1 MKRCII
7 CGNVGSDDS
16 TVCEVCGNPYLDI
29 RESNYSAEDEQMD
42 DADVV
47 YEEDAATAE
56 DTYKEENDEQED
68 ADMIFMPETAKEN
81 SQAENVNAED
91 DTAESE
97 AKYEPLD
104 VSERAEEE
112 DLAYVPQ
119 QEAADADDS
128 EDASLYEVPRMQ
140 TVQEEQELA
149 EEVKKQAVPLRGEPH
164 IYGQSDSERSGAK
177 RMTSG
182 AIRREMGRAYEGS
195 RADAPARGAARP
207 ADIRRPAQMS
217 GRTQRSGRPE
227 GRNAAAGQRYEAE
240 TGAADGG
247 YAAQTEANTRR
258 PAQAGTANG
267 RHQTQAG
274 AVSGRRAGQA
284 QTGAANGRPVQPGA
298 VNGGRAPQSG
308 IGNGGRPMQNG
319 AESGRR
325 PAQINGAE
333 YAGSTVGSPNGGQ
346 GAPNRGPASVRP
358 VNVQGGP
365 VNMQNR
371 PAGAY
376 VNAAR
381 PVNYAAQRLAMTA
394 RGALKSPLLILVA
407 LMQTVYLAGSVMAV
421 FLKQVDFSQAARLL
435 SNVNFPAQ
443 MASYMN
449 SVLNVISKLGS
460 GAIVANLIPRIPE
473 LLLCIGLWLT
483 VIAARTKKEK
493 MSGTGLGLW
502 KAYVIIGMIGAC
514 IVMLAGLVISV
525 ALVVSAW
532 VAGSKSVIAVSAIV
546 LILLIVATML
556 VVMYYFSYLATLKT
570 FRKNAN
576 GEVYGTASGYV
587 AVIHIIAGVFGI
599 ISLLSGIVN
608 AEIGTIISAA
618 GQISWMVLFGVWI
631 FQYRTKLS
639 GEEE

>member
-7 CGNVGSDDS
+7 CGHVGSDDS

-29 RESNYSAEDEQMD
+29 RESDYSTEEDEQMD

-47 YEEDAATAE
+47 YEEDAAAVE
-56 DTYKEENDEQED
+56 DTYKAENDEQED
-68 ADMIFMPETAKEN
+68 ADTDFVQETAKE
-81 SQAENVNAED
+81 STQTENVNAED
-91 DTAESE
+91 HTAEAE
-97 AKYEPLD
+97 YEPLD
-104 VSERAEEE
+104 AFEASEEE

-119 QEAADADDS
+119 PKADEPDD
-128 EDASLYEVPRMQ
+128 AGLYEVPRMQ
-140 TVQEEQELA
+140 DAPEEEAVPNPDA
-149 EEVKKQAVPLRGEPH
+149 ETGTKQAAPLRGEPH
-164 IYGQSDSERSGAK
+164 IYGQGDADRSGK
-177 RMTSG
+177 QRMTSG

-207 ADIRRPAQMS
+207 ADVRKPAQMS
-217 GRTQRSGRPE
+217 GRAQRAGRPE
-227 GRNAAAGQRYEAE
+227 GRNAAEQARPEDMAGMQRRQSEA
-240 TGAADGG
+240 GNG
-247 YAAQTEANTRR
+247 RR
-258 PAQAGTANG
+258 PMQAGTGNDG
-267 RHQTQAG
+267 RAPQAMAG
-274 AVSGRRAGQA
+274 SAGRPMQ
-284 QTGAANGRPVQPGA
+284 AANGRRPVQA
-298 VNGGRAPQSG
+298 
-308 IGNGGRPMQNG
+308 
-319 AESGRR
+319 
-325 PAQINGAE
+325 NGAE
-333 YAGSTVGSPNGGQ
+333 YVRGAAGSLNGGQ
-346 GAPNRGPASVRP
+346 GAPNRGPAAVRP

-394 RGALKSPLLILVA
+394 RGVLKSPLLILVA
-407 LMQTVYLAGSVMAV
+407 LLQTVYLAGAVMAV

-443 MASYMN
+443 MAGYMN
-449 SVLNVISKLGS
+449 SVLNVISRLGS

-473 LLLCIGLWLT
+473 LLLCLGLWMT

-502 KAYVIIGMIGAC
+502 KAYVIIGMIGTC
-514 IVMLAGLVISV
+514 LALLGGLIISV
-525 ALVVSAW
+525 AIVVSAW
-532 VAGSKSVIAVSAIV
+532 VAGTKSVIAVSVIV
-546 LILLIVATML
+546 LILLIVVTML

-587 AVIHIIAGVFGI
+587 AVIHIIAGLFGI

-618 GQISWMVLFGVWI
+618 GQIGWMVLFGVWI

>member
-7 CGNVGSDDS
+7 CGHVGSDDS

-29 RESNYSAEDEQMD
+29 RESDYSTEEDEQMD

-47 YEEDAATAE
+47 YEEDAAAVE
-56 DTYKEENDEQED
+56 DTYKAENDEQED
-68 ADMIFMPETAKEN
+68 ADTDFVQETAKE
-81 SQAENVNAED
+81 STQTENVNAED
-91 DTAESE
+91 HTAEAE
-97 AKYEPLD
+97 YEPLD
-104 VSERAEEE
+104 AFEASEEE

-119 QEAADADDS
+119 PKADEPDD
-128 EDASLYEVPRMQ
+128 AGLYEVPRMQ
-140 TVQEEQELA
+140 DAPEEEAVPNPDA
-149 EEVKKQAVPLRGEPH
+149 ETGTKQAAPLRGEPH
-164 IYGQSDSERSGAK
+164 IYGQGDADRSGK
-177 RMTSG
+177 QRMTSG

-207 ADIRRPAQMS
+207 ADVRKPAQMS
-217 GRTQRSGRPE
+217 GRAQRAGRPE
-227 GRNAAAGQRYEAE
+227 GRNAAEQARPEDMAGMQRRQSEA
-240 TGAADGG
+240 GNG
-247 YAAQTEANTRR
+247 RR
-258 PAQAGTANG
+258 PMQAGTGNDG
-267 RHQTQAG
+267 RAPQAM
-274 AVSGRRAGQA
+274 AGNASRPMQ
-284 QTGAANGRPVQPGA
+284 AANGRRPVQT
-298 VNGGRAPQSG
+298 
-308 IGNGGRPMQNG
+308 
-319 AESGRR
+319 
-325 PAQINGAE
+325 NGAE
-333 YAGSTVGSPNGGQ
+333 YVRGAAGSLNGGQ
-346 GAPNRGPASVRP
+346 GAPNRGPAAVRP

-394 RGALKSPLLILVA
+394 RGVLKSPLLILVA
-407 LMQTVYLAGSVMAV
+407 LLQTVYLAGAVMAV

-443 MASYMN
+443 MAGYMN
-449 SVLNVISKLGS
+449 SVLNVISRLGS

-473 LLLCIGLWLT
+473 LLLCLGLWMT

-514 IVMLAGLVISV
+514 LALLGGLIISV
-525 ALVVSAW
+525 AIVVSAW
-532 VAGSKSVIAVSAIV
+532 VAGTKSVIAVSVIV
-546 LILLIVATML
+546 LILLIVVTML

-587 AVIHIIAGVFGI
+587 AVIHIIAGLLGI

-618 GQISWMVLFGVWI
+618 GQIGWMVLFGVWI

>member
-7 CGNVGSDDS
+7 CGHVGSDDS

-29 RESNYSAEDEQMD
+29 RESDYSTEEDEQMD

-47 YEEDAATAE
+47 YEEDAAAVE
-56 DTYKEENDEQED
+56 DTYKAENDEQED
-68 ADMIFMPETAKEN
+68 ADTDFVQETAKE
-81 SQAENVNAED
+81 STQTENVNAED
-91 DTAESE
+91 HTAEAE
-97 AKYEPLD
+97 YEPLD
-104 VSERAEEE
+104 AFEASEEE

-119 QEAADADDS
+119 PKADEPDD
-128 EDASLYEVPRMQ
+128 AGLYEVPRMQ
-140 TVQEEQELA
+140 DAPEEEAVPNPDA
-149 EEVKKQAVPLRGEPH
+149 ETGTKQAAPLRGEPH
-164 IYGQSDSERSGAK
+164 IYGQGDADRSGK
-177 RMTSG
+177 QRMTSG

-207 ADIRRPAQMS
+207 ADVRKPAQMS
-217 GRTQRSGRPE
+217 GRVQRAGRPE
-227 GRNAAAGQRYEAE
+227 GRNAAEQARPEDMAGMQRRQSEA
-240 TGAADGG
+240 GNG
-247 YAAQTEANTRR
+247 RR
-258 PAQAGTANG
+258 PMQAGTG
-267 RHQTQAG
+267 
-274 AVSGRRAGQA
+274 
-284 QTGAANGRPVQPGA
+284 
-298 VNGGRAPQSG
+298 NGGRAPQAMAGSA
-308 IGNGGRPMQNG
+308 GRPMQAAN
-319 AESGRR
+319 GRR
-325 PAQINGAE
+325 PVQANGAE
-333 YAGSTVGSPNGGQ
+333 YVRGAAGSLNGGQ
-346 GAPNRGPASVRP
+346 GAPNRGPAAVRP

-394 RGALKSPLLILVA
+394 RGVLKSPLLILVA
-407 LMQTVYLAGSVMAV
+407 LLQTVYLAGAVMAV

-443 MASYMN
+443 MAGYMN
-449 SVLNVISKLGS
+449 SVLNVISRLGS

-473 LLLCIGLWLT
+473 LLLCLGLWMT

-514 IVMLAGLVISV
+514 LALLGGLIISV
-525 ALVVSAW
+525 AIVVSAW
-532 VAGSKSVIAVSAIV
+532 VAGTKSVIAVSVIV
-546 LILLIVATML
+546 LILLIVVTML

-587 AVIHIIAGVFGI
+587 AVIHVIAGLLGI

-618 GQISWMVLFGVWI
+618 GQIGWMVLFGVWI

>member
-7 CGNVGSDDS
+7 CGHVGSDDS

-29 RESNYSAEDEQMD
+29 RESDYSTEEDEQMD

-47 YEEDAATAE
+47 YEEDAAAVE
-56 DTYKEENDEQED
+56 DTYKAENDEQED
-68 ADMIFMPETAKEN
+68 ADTDFVQETAKE
-81 SQAENVNAED
+81 STQTENVNAED
-91 DTAESE
+91 HTAEAE
-97 AKYEPLD
+97 YEPLD
-104 VSERAEEE
+104 AFEASEEE

-119 QEAADADDS
+119 PKADEPDD
-128 EDASLYEVPRMQ
+128 AGLYEVPRMQ
-140 TVQEEQELA
+140 DAPEEEAVPNPDA
-149 EEVKKQAVPLRGEPH
+149 ETGTKQAAPLRGEPH
-164 IYGQSDSERSGAK
+164 IYGQGDADRSGK
-177 RMTSG
+177 QRMTSG

-207 ADIRRPAQMS
+207 ADVRKPAQMS
-217 GRTQRSGRPE
+217 GRAQRAGRPE
-227 GRNAAAGQRYEAE
+227 GRNAAEQARPEDMAGMQRRQSEA
-240 TGAADGG
+240 GNG
-247 YAAQTEANTRR
+247 RR
-258 PAQAGTANG
+258 PMQAGTG
-267 RHQTQAG
+267 
-274 AVSGRRAGQA
+274 
-284 QTGAANGRPVQPGA
+284 
-298 VNGGRAPQSG
+298 NGGRAPQAMA
-308 IGNGGRPMQNG
+308 GNAGRPMQAAN
-319 AESGRR
+319 GRR
-325 PAQINGAE
+325 PVQTNGAE
-333 YAGSTVGSPNGGQ
+333 YVRGAAGSLNGGQ
-346 GAPNRGPASVRP
+346 GAPNRGPAAVRP

-394 RGALKSPLLILVA
+394 RGVLKSPLLILVA
-407 LMQTVYLAGSVMAV
+407 LLQTVYLAGAVMAV

-435 SNVNFPAQ
+435 SNVHFPAQ
-443 MASYMN
+443 MAGYMN
-449 SVLNVISKLGS
+449 SVLNVISRLGS

-473 LLLCIGLWLT
+473 LLLCLGLWMT

-514 IVMLAGLVISV
+514 LALLGGLIISV
-525 ALVVSAW
+525 AIVVSAW
-532 VAGSKSVIAVSAIV
+532 VAGTKSVIAVSVIV
-546 LILLIVATML
+546 LILLIVVTML

-576 GEVYGTASGYV
+576 GEVYVTASGYV
-587 AVIHIIAGVFGI
+587 AVIHVIAGLLGI

-618 GQISWMVLFGVWI
+618 GQIGWMVLFGVWI

>member
-7 CGNVGSDDS
+7 CGHVGSDDS

-29 RESNYSAEDEQMD
+29 RESDYSTEEDEQMD

-47 YEEDAATAE
+47 YEEDAAAVE
-56 DTYKEENDEQED
+56 DTYKAENDEQED
-68 ADMIFMPETAKEN
+68 ADTDFVQETAKE
-81 SQAENVNAED
+81 STQTENVNAED
-91 DTAESE
+91 HTAEAE
-97 AKYEPLD
+97 YEPLD
-104 VSERAEEE
+104 AFEASEEE

-119 QEAADADDS
+119 PKADAPDD
-128 EDASLYEVPRMQ
+128 AGLYEVPHMQ
-140 TVQEEQELA
+140 DAPEEEAVPNPDA
-149 EEVKKQAVPLRGEPH
+149 ETGTKQAAPLRGEPH
-164 IYGQSDSERSGAK
+164 IYGQGDADRSGK
-177 RMTSG
+177 QRMTSG

-207 ADIRRPAQMS
+207 ADVRKPAQMS
-217 GRTQRSGRPE
+217 GRAQRAGRPE
-227 GRNAAAGQRYEAE
+227 GRNAAEQARPEDMAGMQRRQSEA
-240 TGAADGG
+240 GNG
-247 YAAQTEANTRR
+247 RR
-258 PAQAGTANG
+258 PMQAGTGNDG
-267 RHQTQAG
+267 RAPQAMAG
-274 AVSGRRAGQA
+274 NAGRPMQ
-284 QTGAANGRPVQPGA
+284 AANGRRPVQT
-298 VNGGRAPQSG
+298 
-308 IGNGGRPMQNG
+308 
-319 AESGRR
+319 
-325 PAQINGAE
+325 NGAE
-333 YAGSTVGSPNGGQ
+333 YVRGAAGSLNGGQ
-346 GAPNRGPASVRP
+346 GAPNRGPAAVRP

-394 RGALKSPLLILVA
+394 RGVLKSPLLILVA
-407 LMQTVYLAGSVMAV
+407 LLQTVYLAGAVMAV

-443 MASYMN
+443 MAGYMN
-449 SVLNVISKLGS
+449 SVLNVISRLGS

-473 LLLCIGLWLT
+473 LLLCLGLWMT

-514 IVMLAGLVISV
+514 LALLGGLIISV
-525 ALVVSAW
+525 AIVVSAW
-532 VAGSKSVIAVSAIV
+532 VAGTKSVIAVSVIV
-546 LILLIVATML
+546 LILLIVVTML

-587 AVIHIIAGVFGI
+587 AVIHIIAGLFGI

-618 GQISWMVLFGVWI
+618 GQIGWMVLFGVWI

>member
-7 CGNVGSDDS
+7 CGHVGSDDS

-29 RESNYSAEDEQMD
+29 RESDYSTEEDEQMD

-47 YEEDAATAE
+47 YEEDAAAVE
-56 DTYKEENDEQED
+56 DTYKAGNDEQED
-68 ADMIFMPETAKEN
+68 ADTDFVQETAKE
-81 SQAENVNAED
+81 STQTENVNVED
-91 DTAESE
+91 HTAEAE
-97 AKYEPLD
+97 YEPLD
-104 VSERAEEE
+104 AFEASEEE

-119 QEAADADDS
+119 AKADESDD
-128 EDASLYEVPRMQ
+128 AGLYEVPRMQ
-140 TVQEEQELA
+140 DAPEEEAVPNPDA
-149 EEVKKQAVPLRGEPH
+149 ETGTKQAAPLRGEPH
-164 IYGQSDSERSGAK
+164 IYGQGDADRSGK
-177 RMTSG
+177 QRMTSG

-207 ADIRRPAQMS
+207 ADVRKPAQMS
-217 GRTQRSGRPE
+217 GRAQRAGRPE
-227 GRNAAAGQRYEAE
+227 GRNAAEQARPEDMAGMQRRQSEA
-240 TGAADGG
+240 GNG
-247 YAAQTEANTRR
+247 RR
-258 PAQAGTANG
+258 PMQAGTGNDG
-267 RHQTQAG
+267 RAPQAMAG
-274 AVSGRRAGQA
+274 NAGRPMQ
-284 QTGAANGRPVQPGA
+284 AANGRRPVQT
-298 VNGGRAPQSG
+298 
-308 IGNGGRPMQNG
+308 
-319 AESGRR
+319 
-325 PAQINGAE
+325 NGAE
-333 YAGSTVGSPNGGQ
+333 YVRGAAGSLNGGQ
-346 GAPNRGPASVRP
+346 GAPNRGPAAVRP

-394 RGALKSPLLILVA
+394 RGVLKSPLLILVA
-407 LMQTVYLAGSVMAV
+407 LLQTVYLAGAVMAV

-443 MASYMN
+443 MAGYMN
-449 SVLNVISKLGS
+449 SVLNVISRLGS

-473 LLLCIGLWLT
+473 LLLCLGLWMT

-514 IVMLAGLVISV
+514 LALLGGLIISV
-525 ALVVSAW
+525 AIVVSAW
-532 VAGSKSVIAVSAIV
+532 VAGTKSVIAVSVIV
-546 LILLIVATML
+546 LILLIVVTML

-587 AVIHIIAGVFGI
+587 AVIHIIAGLFGI

-618 GQISWMVLFGVWI
+618 GEIGWMVLFGVWI

>member
-7 CGNVGSDDS
+7 CGHVGSDDS

-29 RESNYSAEDEQMD
+29 RESDYSTEEDEQMD

-47 YEEDAATAE
+47 YEEDAAAVE
-56 DTYKEENDEQED
+56 DTYKAGNDEQED
-68 ADMIFMPETAKEN
+68 AGTDFVQETAKE
-81 SQAENVNAED
+81 STQTENVNAED
-91 DTAESE
+91 HTAEAE
-97 AKYEPLD
+97 YEPLD
-104 VSERAEEE
+104 AFEGSEEE

-119 QEAADADDS
+119 PKADEPDD
-128 EDASLYEVPRMQ
+128 AGLYEVPRMQ
-140 TVQEEQELA
+140 DAPEEEAVPNPDA
-149 EEVKKQAVPLRGEPH
+149 ETGTKQAAPLRGEPH
-164 IYGQSDSERSGAK
+164 IYGQGDADRSGK
-177 RMTSG
+177 QRMTSG

-207 ADIRRPAQMS
+207 ADVRKPAQMS
-217 GRTQRSGRPE
+217 GRAQRAGRPE
-227 GRNAAAGQRYEAE
+227 GRNAAEQARPEDMAGMQRRQSEA
-240 TGAADGG
+240 GNG
-247 YAAQTEANTRR
+247 RR
-258 PAQAGTANG
+258 PMQAGTGNDG
-267 RHQTQAG
+267 RAPQAMAG
-274 AVSGRRAGQA
+274 SAGRPMQ
-284 QTGAANGRPVQPGA
+284 AANGRRPVQA
-298 VNGGRAPQSG
+298 
-308 IGNGGRPMQNG
+308 
-319 AESGRR
+319 
-325 PAQINGAE
+325 NGAE
-333 YAGSTVGSPNGGQ
+333 YVRGAAGSLNGGQ
-346 GAPNRGPASVRP
+346 GAPNRGPAAVRP

-394 RGALKSPLLILVA
+394 RGVLKSPLLILVA
-407 LMQTVYLAGSVMAV
+407 LLQTVYLAGAVMAV

-443 MASYMN
+443 MAGYMN
-449 SVLNVISKLGS
+449 SVLNVISRLGS

-473 LLLCIGLWLT
+473 LLLCLGLWMT

-514 IVMLAGLVISV
+514 LALLGGLIISV
-525 ALVVSAW
+525 AIVVSAW
-532 VAGSKSVIAVSAIV
+532 VAGTKSVIAVSVIV
-546 LILLIVATML
+546 LILLIVVTML

-587 AVIHIIAGVFGI
+587 AVIHIIAGLLGI

-618 GQISWMVLFGVWI
+618 GQIGWMVLFGVWI

>member
-7 CGNVGSDDS
+7 CGHVGSDDS

-29 RESNYSAEDEQMD
+29 RESDYSTEEDEQMD

-47 YEEDAATAE
+47 YEEDAAAVE
-56 DTYKEENDEQED
+56 DTYKAENDEQED
-68 ADMIFMPETAKEN
+68 ADTDFVQETAKE
-81 SQAENVNAED
+81 STQTENVNVED
-91 DTAESE
+91 HTAEAE
-97 AKYEPLD
+97 YEPLD
-104 VSERAEEE
+104 AFEASEEE

-119 QEAADADDS
+119 PKADEPDD
-128 EDASLYEVPRMQ
+128 AGLYEVPRMQ
-140 TVQEEQELA
+140 DAPEEEAVPNPDA
-149 EEVKKQAVPLRGEPH
+149 ETGTKQAAPLRGEPH
-164 IYGQSDSERSGAK
+164 IYGQGDADRSGK
-177 RMTSG
+177 QRMTSG

-207 ADIRRPAQMS
+207 ADVRKPAQMS
-217 GRTQRSGRPE
+217 GRAQRAGRPE
-227 GRNAAAGQRYEAE
+227 GRNAAEQARPEDMAGMQRRQSEA
-240 TGAADGG
+240 GNG
-247 YAAQTEANTRR
+247 RR
-258 PAQAGTANG
+258 PMQAGTG
-267 RHQTQAG
+267 
-274 AVSGRRAGQA
+274 
-284 QTGAANGRPVQPGA
+284 
-298 VNGGRAPQSG
+298 NGGRAPQAMA
-308 IGNGGRPMQNG
+308 GNAGRPMQAAN
-319 AESGRR
+319 GRR
-325 PAQINGAE
+325 PVQANGAE
-333 YAGSTVGSPNGGQ
+333 YVRGAAGSLNGGQ
-346 GAPNRGPASVRP
+346 GAPNRGPAAVRP

-394 RGALKSPLLILVA
+394 RGVLKSPLLILVA
-407 LMQTVYLAGSVMAV
+407 LLQTVYLAGAVMAV

-443 MASYMN
+443 MAGYMN
-449 SVLNVISKLGS
+449 SVLNVISRLGS

-473 LLLCIGLWLT
+473 LLLCLGLWMT

-514 IVMLAGLVISV
+514 LALLGGLIISV
-525 ALVVSAW
+525 AIVVSAW
-532 VAGSKSVIAVSAIV
+532 VAGTKSVIAVSVIV
-546 LILLIVATML
+546 LILLIVVTML

-587 AVIHIIAGVFGI
+587 AVIHIIAGLLGI

-618 GQISWMVLFGVWI
+618 GQIGWMVLFGVWI

>member
-7 CGNVGSDDS
+7 CGHVGSDDS

-29 RESNYSAEDEQMD
+29 RESDYSTEEDEQMD

-47 YEEDAATAE
+47 YEEDAAAVE
-56 DTYKEENDEQED
+56 DTYKAGNDEQED
-68 ADMIFMPETAKEN
+68 ADTDFVQETAKE
-81 SQAENVNAED
+81 STQTENVNVED
-91 DTAESE
+91 HTAEAE
-97 AKYEPLD
+97 YEPLD
-104 VSERAEEE
+104 AFEASEEE

-119 QEAADADDS
+119 PKADESDD
-128 EDASLYEVPRMQ
+128 AGLYEVPRMQ
-140 TVQEEQELA
+140 DAPEEEAVPNPDA
-149 EEVKKQAVPLRGEPH
+149 ETGTKQAAPLRGEPH
-164 IYGQSDSERSGAK
+164 IYGQGDADRSGK
-177 RMTSG
+177 QRMTSG

-207 ADIRRPAQMS
+207 ADVRKPAQMS
-217 GRTQRSGRPE
+217 GRAQRAGRPE
-227 GRNAAAGQRYEAE
+227 GRNAAEQARPEDMAGMQRRQSEA
-240 TGAADGG
+240 GNG
-247 YAAQTEANTRR
+247 RR
-258 PAQAGTANG
+258 PMQAGTGNDG
-267 RHQTQAG
+267 RAPQAMAG
-274 AVSGRRAGQA
+274 NAGRPMQ
-284 QTGAANGRPVQPGA
+284 AANGRRPVQT
-298 VNGGRAPQSG
+298 
-308 IGNGGRPMQNG
+308 
-319 AESGRR
+319 
-325 PAQINGAE
+325 NGAE
-333 YAGSTVGSPNGGQ
+333 YVRGAAGSLNGGQ
-346 GAPNRGPASVRP
+346 GAPNRGPAAVRP

-394 RGALKSPLLILVA
+394 RGVLKSPLLILVA
-407 LMQTVYLAGSVMAV
+407 LLQTVYLAGAVMAV

-443 MASYMN
+443 MAGYMN
-449 SVLNVISKLGS
+449 SVLNVISRLGS

-473 LLLCIGLWLT
+473 LLLCLGLWMT

-502 KAYVIIGMIGAC
+502 KAYVIIGMIGTC
-514 IVMLAGLVISV
+514 LALLGGLIISV
-525 ALVVSAW
+525 AIVVSAW
-532 VAGSKSVIAVSAIV
+532 VAGTKSVIAVSVIV
-546 LILLIVATML
+546 LILLIVVTML

-587 AVIHIIAGVFGI
+587 AVIHIIAGLLGI

-618 GQISWMVLFGVWI
+618 GQIGWMVLFGVWI

>member
-7 CGNVGSDDS
+7 CGHVGSDDS

-29 RESNYSAEDEQMD
+29 RESDYSTEEDEQMD

-47 YEEDAATAE
+47 YEEDAAAVE
-56 DTYKEENDEQED
+56 DTYKAENDEQED
-68 ADMIFMPETAKEN
+68 ADTDFVQETAKE
-81 SQAENVNAED
+81 STQTENVNAED
-91 DTAESE
+91 HTAEAE
-97 AKYEPLD
+97 YEPLD
-104 VSERAEEE
+104 AFEASEEE

-119 QEAADADDS
+119 PKADEPDD
-128 EDASLYEVPRMQ
+128 AGLYEVPRMQ
-140 TVQEEQELA
+140 DAPEEEAVPNPDA
-149 EEVKKQAVPLRGEPH
+149 ETGTKQAAPLRGEPH
-164 IYGQSDSERSGAK
+164 IYGQGDADRSGK
-177 RMTSG
+177 QRMTSG

-207 ADIRRPAQMS
+207 ADVRKPAQMS
-217 GRTQRSGRPE
+217 GRAQRAGRPE
-227 GRNAAAGQRYEAE
+227 GRNAAEQARPEDMAGMQRRQSEA
-240 TGAADGG
+240 GNG
-247 YAAQTEANTRR
+247 RR
-258 PAQAGTANG
+258 PMQAGTG
-267 RHQTQAG
+267 
-274 AVSGRRAGQA
+274 
-284 QTGAANGRPVQPGA
+284 
-298 VNGGRAPQSG
+298 NGGRAPQAMA
-308 IGNGGRPMQNG
+308 GNAGRPMQAAN
-319 AESGRR
+319 GRR
-325 PAQINGAE
+325 PVQANGAE
-333 YAGSTVGSPNGGQ
+333 YVRGAAGSLNGGQ
-346 GAPNRGPASVRP
+346 GAPNRGPAAVRP

-394 RGALKSPLLILVA
+394 RGVLKSPLLILVA
-407 LMQTVYLAGSVMAV
+407 LLQTVYLAGAVMAV

-443 MASYMN
+443 MAGYMN
-449 SVLNVISKLGS
+449 SVLNVISRLGS

-473 LLLCIGLWLT
+473 LLLCLGLWMT

-502 KAYVIIGMIGAC
+502 KAYVIIGMIGTC
-514 IVMLAGLVISV
+514 LALLGGLIISV
-525 ALVVSAW
+525 AIVVSAW
-532 VAGSKSVIAVSAIV
+532 VAGTKSVIAVSVIV
-546 LILLIVATML
+546 LILLIVVTML

-587 AVIHIIAGVFGI
+587 AVIHIIAGLLGI

-618 GQISWMVLFGVWI
+618 GQIGWMVLFGVWI

>member
-7 CGNVGSDDS
+7 CGHVGSDDS

-29 RESNYSAEDEQMD
+29 RESDYSTEEDEQMD

-47 YEEDAATAE
+47 YEEDAAAVE
-56 DTYKEENDEQED
+56 DTYKAENDEQED
-68 ADMIFMPETAKEN
+68 ADTDFVQETAKE
-81 SQAENVNAED
+81 STQTENVNAED
-91 DTAESE
+91 HTAEAE
-97 AKYEPLD
+97 YEPLD
-104 VSERAEEE
+104 AFEASEEE

-119 QEAADADDS
+119 PKADEPDD
-128 EDASLYEVPRMQ
+128 AGLYEVPRMQ
-140 TVQEEQELA
+140 DAPEEEAVPNPDA
-149 EEVKKQAVPLRGEPH
+149 ETGTKQAAPLRGEPH
-164 IYGQSDSERSGAK
+164 IYGQGDADRSGK
-177 RMTSG
+177 QRMTSG

-207 ADIRRPAQMS
+207 ADVRKPAQMS
-217 GRTQRSGRPE
+217 GRVQRAGRPE
-227 GRNAAAGQRYEAE
+227 GRNAAEQARPEDMAGMQRRQSEA
-240 TGAADGG
+240 GNG
-247 YAAQTEANTRR
+247 RR
-258 PAQAGTANG
+258 PMQAGTG
-267 RHQTQAG
+267 
-274 AVSGRRAGQA
+274 
-284 QTGAANGRPVQPGA
+284 
-298 VNGGRAPQSG
+298 NGGRAPQEMAGSA
-308 IGNGGRPMQNG
+308 GRPMQAAN
-319 AESGRR
+319 GRR
-325 PAQINGAE
+325 PVQANGAE
-333 YAGSTVGSPNGGQ
+333 YVRGAAGSLNGGQ
-346 GAPNRGPASVRP
+346 GAPNRGPAAVRP

-394 RGALKSPLLILVA
+394 RGVLKSPLLILVA
-407 LMQTVYLAGSVMAV
+407 LLQTVYLAGAVMAV

-443 MASYMN
+443 MAGYMN
-449 SVLNVISKLGS
+449 SVLNVISRLGS

-473 LLLCIGLWLT
+473 LLLCLGLWMT

-514 IVMLAGLVISV
+514 LALLGGLIISV
-525 ALVVSAW
+525 AIVVSAW
-532 VAGSKSVIAVSAIV
+532 VAGTKSVIAVSVIV
-546 LILLIVATML
+546 LILLIVVTML

-587 AVIHIIAGVFGI
+587 AVIHVIAGLLGI

-618 GQISWMVLFGVWI
+618 GQIGWMVLFGVWI

>member
-7 CGNVGSDDS
+7 CGHVGSDDS

-29 RESNYSAEDEQMD
+29 RESDYSTEEDEQMD

-47 YEEDAATAE
+47 YEEDAAAVE
-56 DTYKEENDEQED
+56 DTYKAENDEQED
-68 ADMIFMPETAKEN
+68 ADTDFVQETAKE
-81 SQAENVNAED
+81 STQTENVNAED
-91 DTAESE
+91 HTAEAE
-97 AKYEPLD
+97 YEPLD
-104 VSERAEEE
+104 AFEASEEE

-119 QEAADADDS
+119 PKADEPDD
-128 EDASLYEVPRMQ
+128 AGLYEVPRMQ
-140 TVQEEQELA
+140 DAPEEEAVPNPDA
-149 EEVKKQAVPLRGEPH
+149 ETGTKQAAPLRGEPH
-164 IYGQSDSERSGAK
+164 IYGQGDADRSGK
-177 RMTSG
+177 QRMTSG

-207 ADIRRPAQMS
+207 ADVRKPAQMS
-217 GRTQRSGRPE
+217 GRVQRAGRPE
-227 GRNAAAGQRYEAE
+227 GRNAAEQARPEDMAGMQRRQSEA
-240 TGAADGG
+240 GNG
-247 YAAQTEANTRR
+247 RR
-258 PAQAGTANG
+258 PMQAGTG
-267 RHQTQAG
+267 
-274 AVSGRRAGQA
+274 
-284 QTGAANGRPVQPGA
+284 
-298 VNGGRAPQSG
+298 NGGRAPQAMAGSA
-308 IGNGGRPMQNG
+308 GRPMQAAN
-319 AESGRR
+319 GRR
-325 PAQINGAE
+325 PVQANGAE
-333 YAGSTVGSPNGGQ
+333 YVRGAAGSLNGGQ
-346 GAPNRGPASVRP
+346 GAPNRGPAAVRP

-394 RGALKSPLLILVA
+394 RGVLKSPLLILVA
-407 LMQTVYLAGSVMAV
+407 LLQTVYLAGAVMAV

-443 MASYMN
+443 MAGYMN
-449 SVLNVISKLGS
+449 SVLNVISRLGS

-473 LLLCIGLWLT
+473 LLLCLGLWMT

-514 IVMLAGLVISV
+514 LALLGGLIISV
-525 ALVVSAW
+525 AIVVSAW
-532 VAGSKSVIAVSAIV
+532 VAGTKSVIAVSVIV
-546 LILLIVATML
+546 LILLIVVTML

-587 AVIHIIAGVFGI
+587 AVIHVIAGLLGI

-618 GQISWMVLFGVWI
+618 GQIGWMILFGVWI

>member
-7 CGNVGSDDS
+7 CGHVGSDDS

-29 RESNYSAEDEQMD
+29 RESDYSTEEDEQMD

-47 YEEDAATAE
+47 YEEDAAAVE
-56 DTYKEENDEQED
+56 DTYKAGNDEQED
-68 ADMIFMPETAKEN
+68 ADTDFVQETAKE
-81 SQAENVNAED
+81 STQTENVNAED
-91 DTAESE
+91 HTAEAE
-97 AKYEPLD
+97 YEPLD
-104 VSERAEEE
+104 AFEASEEE

-119 QEAADADDS
+119 PKADEPDD
-128 EDASLYEVPRMQ
+128 AGLYEVPRMQ
-140 TVQEEQELA
+140 DAPEEEAVPNPDA
-149 EEVKKQAVPLRGEPH
+149 ETGTKQAAPLRGEPH
-164 IYGQSDSERSGAK
+164 IYGQGDADRSGK
-177 RMTSG
+177 QRMTSG

-207 ADIRRPAQMS
+207 ADVRKPAQMS
-217 GRTQRSGRPE
+217 GRAQRAGRPE
-227 GRNAAAGQRYEAE
+227 GRNAAEQARPEDMAGMQRRQSEA
-240 TGAADGG
+240 GNG
-247 YAAQTEANTRR
+247 RR
-258 PAQAGTANG
+258 PMQAGTGNDG
-267 RHQTQAG
+267 RAPQALAG
-274 AVSGRRAGQA
+274 SAGRPMQ
-284 QTGAANGRPVQPGA
+284 AANGRRPVQA
-298 VNGGRAPQSG
+298 
-308 IGNGGRPMQNG
+308 
-319 AESGRR
+319 
-325 PAQINGAE
+325 NGAE
-333 YAGSTVGSPNGGQ
+333 YVRGAAGSLNGGQ
-346 GAPNRGPASVRP
+346 GAPNRGPAAVRP

-394 RGALKSPLLILVA
+394 RGVLKSPLLILVA
-407 LMQTVYLAGSVMAV
+407 LLQTVYLAGAVMAV

-443 MASYMN
+443 MAGYMN
-449 SVLNVISKLGS
+449 SVLNVISRLGS

-473 LLLCIGLWLT
+473 LLLCLGLWMT

-514 IVMLAGLVISV
+514 LALLGGLIISV
-525 ALVVSAW
+525 AIVVSAW
-532 VAGSKSVIAVSAIV
+532 VAGTKSVIAVSVIV
-546 LILLIVATML
+546 LILLIVVTML

-587 AVIHIIAGVFGI
+587 AVIHIIAGLLGI

-618 GQISWMVLFGVWI
+618 GQIGWMVLFGVWI

>member
-7 CGNVGSDDS
+7 CGHVGSDDS

-29 RESNYSAEDEQMD
+29 RESDYSTEEDEQMD

-47 YEEDAATAE
+47 YEEDAAAVE
-56 DTYKEENDEQED
+56 DTYKAGNDEQED
-68 ADMIFMPETAKEN
+68 AGTDFVQETAKE
-81 SQAENVNAED
+81 STQTENVNAED
-91 DTAESE
+91 HTAEAE
-97 AKYEPLD
+97 YEPLD
-104 VSERAEEE
+104 AFEGSEEE

-119 QEAADADDS
+119 PKADEPDD
-128 EDASLYEVPRMQ
+128 AGLYEVPRMQ
-140 TVQEEQELA
+140 DAPEEEAVPNPDA
-149 EEVKKQAVPLRGEPH
+149 ETGTKQAAPLRGEPH
-164 IYGQSDSERSGAK
+164 IYGQGDADRSGK
-177 RMTSG
+177 QRMTSG

-207 ADIRRPAQMS
+207 ADVRKPAQMS
-217 GRTQRSGRPE
+217 GRAQRAGRPE
-227 GRNAAAGQRYEAE
+227 GRNAAEQARPEDMAGMQRRQSEA
-240 TGAADGG
+240 GNG
-247 YAAQTEANTRR
+247 RR
-258 PAQAGTANG
+258 PMQAGTGNDG
-267 RHQTQAG
+267 RAPQAMAG
-274 AVSGRRAGQA
+274 SAGRPMQ
-284 QTGAANGRPVQPGA
+284 AANGRRPVQA
-298 VNGGRAPQSG
+298 
-308 IGNGGRPMQNG
+308 
-319 AESGRR
+319 
-325 PAQINGAE
+325 NGAE
-333 YAGSTVGSPNGGQ
+333 YVRGAAGSLNGGQ
-346 GAPNRGPASVRP
+346 GAPNRGPAAVRP

-381 PVNYAAQRLAMTA
+381 PVNYAAQRLAMT
-394 RGALKSPLLILVA
+394 RGVLKSPLLILVA
-407 LMQTVYLAGSVMAV
+407 LLQTVYLAGAVMAV

-443 MASYMN
+443 MAGYMN
-449 SVLNVISKLGS
+449 SVLNVISRLGS

-473 LLLCIGLWLT
+473 LLLCLGLWMT

-514 IVMLAGLVISV
+514 LALLGGLIISV
-525 ALVVSAW
+525 AIVVSAW
-532 VAGSKSVIAVSAIV
+532 VAGTKSVIAVSVIV
-546 LILLIVATML
+546 LILLIVVTML

-587 AVIHIIAGVFGI
+587 AVIHIIAGLLGI

-618 GQISWMVLFGVWI
+618 GQIGWMVLFGVWI

>member
-7 CGNVGSDDS
+7 CGHVGSDDS

-29 RESNYSAEDEQMD
+29 RESDYSTEENEQMD

-47 YEEDAATAE
+47 YEEDAAAVE
-56 DTYKEENDEQED
+56 DTYKAGNDEQED
-68 ADMIFMPETAKEN
+68 AGTDFVQETAKE
-81 SQAENVNAED
+81 STQTENVNAED
-91 DTAESE
+91 HTAEAE
-97 AKYEPLD
+97 YEPLD
-104 VSERAEEE
+104 AFEASEEE

-119 QEAADADDS
+119 RKADEPDD
-128 EDASLYEVPRMQ
+128 AGLYEVPRMQ
-140 TVQEEQELA
+140 EAPEEEAVPNPDA
-149 EEVKKQAVPLRGEPH
+149 ETGTKQAAPLRGEPH
-164 IYGQSDSERSGAK
+164 IYGQGDVDRSGK
-177 RMTSG
+177 QRMTSG

-207 ADIRRPAQMS
+207 ADVRKPAQMS
-217 GRTQRSGRPE
+217 GRAQRAGRPE
-227 GRNAAAGQRYEAE
+227 GRNAAEQARPEDMAGMQRRQSEA
-240 TGAADGG
+240 GNG
-247 YAAQTEANTRR
+247 RR
-258 PAQAGTANG
+258 PVQAGTG
-267 RHQTQAG
+267 
-274 AVSGRRAGQA
+274 
-284 QTGAANGRPVQPGA
+284 
-298 VNGGRAPQSG
+298 NGGRAPQAME
-308 IGNGGRPMQNG
+308 GNAGRPMQAAN
-319 AESGRR
+319 GRR
-325 PAQINGAE
+325 PVQTNGAE
-333 YAGSTVGSPNGGQ
+333 YVRRAAGSPNGSQ
-346 GAPNRGPASVRP
+346 GAANRGPAAVRP

-394 RGALKSPLLILVA
+394 RGVLKSPLLILVA
-407 LMQTVYLAGSVMAV
+407 LLQTVYLAGAVMAV

-443 MASYMN
+443 MAGYMN
-449 SVLNVISKLGS
+449 SVLNVISRLGS

-473 LLLCIGLWLT
+473 LLLCLGLWMT

-514 IVMLAGLVISV
+514 LALLGGLIISV
-525 ALVVSAW
+525 AIVVSAW
-532 VAGSKSVIAVSAIV
+532 VAGTKSVIAVSVIV
-546 LILLIVATML
+546 LILLIVVTML

-587 AVIHIIAGVFGI
+587 AVIHIIAGLLGI

-608 AEIGTIISAA
+608 AEIGTIISAT
-618 GQISWMVLFGVWI
+618 GQIGWMVLFGVWI

>member
-7 CGNVGSDDS
+7 CGHVGSDDS

-29 RESNYSAEDEQMD
+29 RESDYSTEEDEQMD

-47 YEEDAATAE
+47 YEEDAAAVE
-56 DTYKEENDEQED
+56 DTYKAGNDEQED
-68 ADMIFMPETAKEN
+68 ADTDFVQETAKE
-81 SQAENVNAED
+81 STQTENVNAED
-91 DTAESE
+91 HTAEVE
-97 AKYEPLD
+97 YEPLD
-104 VSERAEEE
+104 AFEASEEE

-119 QEAADADDS
+119 PKADEPDD
-128 EDASLYEVPRMQ
+128 AGLYEVPRMQ
-140 TVQEEQELA
+140 DAPEEEAVPNPDA
-149 EEVKKQAVPLRGEPH
+149 ETGTKQAAPLRGEPH
-164 IYGQSDSERSGAK
+164 IYGQGDADRSGK
-177 RMTSG
+177 QRMTSG

-207 ADIRRPAQMS
+207 ADVRKPAQMS
-217 GRTQRSGRPE
+217 GRAQRAGRPE
-227 GRNAAAGQRYEAE
+227 GRNAAEQACPEDMAGMQRRQSEA
-240 TGAADGG
+240 GNG
-247 YAAQTEANTRR
+247 RR
-258 PAQAGTANG
+258 PMQAGTG
-267 RHQTQAG
+267 
-274 AVSGRRAGQA
+274 
-284 QTGAANGRPVQPGA
+284 
-298 VNGGRAPQSG
+298 NGGRAPQAMA
-308 IGNGGRPMQNG
+308 GNAGRPMQAAN
-319 AESGRR
+319 GRR
-325 PAQINGAE
+325 PVQANGAE
-333 YAGSTVGSPNGGQ
+333 YVRGAAGSLNGGQ
-346 GAPNRGPASVRP
+346 GAPNRGPAAVRP

-394 RGALKSPLLILVA
+394 RGVLKSPLLILVA
-407 LMQTVYLAGSVMAV
+407 LLQTVYLAGAVMAV

-443 MASYMN
+443 MAGYMN
-449 SVLNVISKLGS
+449 SVLNVISRLGS

-473 LLLCIGLWLT
+473 LLLCLGLWMT

-502 KAYVIIGMIGAC
+502 KAYVIIGMIGTC
-514 IVMLAGLVISV
+514 LALLGGLIISV
-525 ALVVSAW
+525 AIVVSAW
-532 VAGSKSVIAVSAIV
+532 VAGTKSVIAVSVIV
-546 LILLIVATML
+546 LILLIVVTML

-587 AVIHIIAGVFGI
+587 AVIHIIAGLLGI

-618 GQISWMVLFGVWI
+618 GQIGWMVLFGVWI

>member
-7 CGNVGSDDS
+7 CGHVGSDDS

-29 RESNYSAEDEQMD
+29 RESDYSTEEDEQMD

-47 YEEDAATAE
+47 YEEDAAAVE
-56 DTYKEENDEQED
+56 DTYKAENDEQED
-68 ADMIFMPETAKEN
+68 ADTDFVQETAKE
-81 SQAENVNAED
+81 STQTENVNAED
-91 DTAESE
+91 HTAEAE
-97 AKYEPLD
+97 YEPLD
-104 VSERAEEE
+104 AFEASEEE

-119 QEAADADDS
+119 PKADEPDD
-128 EDASLYEVPRMQ
+128 AGLYEVPRMQ
-140 TVQEEQELA
+140 DAPEEEAVPNPDA
-149 EEVKKQAVPLRGEPH
+149 ETGTKQAAPLRGEPH
-164 IYGQSDSERSGAK
+164 IYGQGDADRSGK
-177 RMTSG
+177 QRMTSG

-207 ADIRRPAQMS
+207 ADVRKPAQMS
-217 GRTQRSGRPE
+217 GRAQRAGRPE
-227 GRNAAAGQRYEAE
+227 GRNAAEQARPEDMAGMQRRQSEA
-240 TGAADGG
+240 GNG
-247 YAAQTEANTRR
+247 RR
-258 PAQAGTANG
+258 PMQAGTGNDG
-267 RHQTQAG
+267 RAPQAMAG
-274 AVSGRRAGQA
+274 NAGRPMQ
-284 QTGAANGRPVQPGA
+284 AANGRRPVQT
-298 VNGGRAPQSG
+298 
-308 IGNGGRPMQNG
+308 
-319 AESGRR
+319 
-325 PAQINGAE
+325 NGAE
-333 YAGSTVGSPNGGQ
+333 YVRGAAGSLNGGQ
-346 GAPNRGPASVRP
+346 GAPNRGPAAVRP

-394 RGALKSPLLILVA
+394 RGVLKSPLLILVA
-407 LMQTVYLAGSVMAV
+407 LLQTVYLAGAVMAV

-443 MASYMN
+443 MAGYMN
-449 SVLNVISKLGS
+449 SVLNVISRLGS

-473 LLLCIGLWLT
+473 LLLCLGLWMT

-514 IVMLAGLVISV
+514 LALLGGLIISV
-525 ALVVSAW
+525 AIVVSAW
-532 VAGSKSVIAVSAIV
+532 VAGTKSVIAVSVIV
-546 LILLIVATML
+546 LILLIVVTML

-587 AVIHIIAGVFGI
+587 AVIHIIAGLLGI

-618 GQISWMVLFGVWI
+618 GQIGWMVLFGVWI

>member
-7 CGNVGSDDS
+7 CGHVGSDDS

-29 RESNYSAEDEQMD
+29 RESDYSTEEDEQMD

-47 YEEDAATAE
+47 YEEDAAAVE
-56 DTYKEENDEQED
+56 DTYKAENDEQED
-68 ADMIFMPETAKEN
+68 ADTDFVQETAKE
-81 SQAENVNAED
+81 STQTENVNAED
-91 DTAESE
+91 HTAEAE
-97 AKYEPLD
+97 YEPLD
-104 VSERAEEE
+104 AFEASEEE

-119 QEAADADDS
+119 PKADEPDD
-128 EDASLYEVPRMQ
+128 AGLYEVPRMQ
-140 TVQEEQELA
+140 DAPEEEAVPDPDA
-149 EEVKKQAVPLRGEPH
+149 ETGTKQAAPLRGEPH
-164 IYGQSDSERSGAK
+164 IYGQGDADRSGK
-177 RMTSG
+177 QRMTSG

-207 ADIRRPAQMS
+207 ADVRKPAQMS
-217 GRTQRSGRPE
+217 GRAQRAGRPE
-227 GRNAAAGQRYEAE
+227 GRNAAEQACPEDMAGMQRRQSEA
-240 TGAADGG
+240 GNG
-247 YAAQTEANTRR
+247 RR
-258 PAQAGTANG
+258 PMQAGTG
-267 RHQTQAG
+267 
-274 AVSGRRAGQA
+274 
-284 QTGAANGRPVQPGA
+284 
-298 VNGGRAPQSG
+298 NGGRAPQAMA
-308 IGNGGRPMQNG
+308 GNAGRPMQAAN
-319 AESGRR
+319 GRR
-325 PAQINGAE
+325 PVQTNGAE
-333 YAGSTVGSPNGGQ
+333 YVRGAAGSPNGGQ
-346 GAPNRGPASVRP
+346 GAPNRGPAAVRP

-394 RGALKSPLLILVA
+394 RGVLKSPLLILVA
-407 LMQTVYLAGSVMAV
+407 LLQTVYLAGAVMAV

-443 MASYMN
+443 MAGYMN
-449 SVLNVISKLGS
+449 SVLNVISRLGS

-473 LLLCIGLWLT
+473 LLLCLGLWMT

-514 IVMLAGLVISV
+514 LALLGGLIISV
-525 ALVVSAW
+525 AIVVSAW
-532 VAGSKSVIAVSAIV
+532 VAGTKSVIAVSVIV
-546 LILLIVATML
+546 LILLIVVTML

-587 AVIHIIAGVFGI
+587 AVIHIIAGLFGI

-618 GQISWMVLFGVWI
+618 GQIGWMVLFGVWI

>member
-7 CGNVGSDDS
+7 CGHVGSDDS

-29 RESNYSAEDEQMD
+29 RESDYSTEEDEQMD

-47 YEEDAATAE
+47 YEEDAAAVE
-56 DTYKEENDEQED
+56 DTYKAENDEQED
-68 ADMIFMPETAKEN
+68 ADTDFVQETAKE
-81 SQAENVNAED
+81 STQTENVNAED
-91 DTAESE
+91 HTAEAE
-97 AKYEPLD
+97 YEPLD
-104 VSERAEEE
+104 AFEASEEE

-119 QEAADADDS
+119 PKADEPDD
-128 EDASLYEVPRMQ
+128 AGLYEVPRMQ
-140 TVQEEQELA
+140 DAPEEEAVPNPDA
-149 EEVKKQAVPLRGEPH
+149 ETGTKQAAPLRGEPH
-164 IYGQSDSERSGAK
+164 IYGQGDADRSGK
-177 RMTSG
+177 QRMTSG

-207 ADIRRPAQMS
+207 ADVRKPAQMS
-217 GRTQRSGRPE
+217 GRAQRAGRPE
-227 GRNAAAGQRYEAE
+227 GRNAAEQACPEDMAGMQRRQSEA
-240 TGAADGG
+240 GNG
-247 YAAQTEANTRR
+247 RR
-258 PAQAGTANG
+258 PMQAGTG
-267 RHQTQAG
+267 
-274 AVSGRRAGQA
+274 
-284 QTGAANGRPVQPGA
+284 
-298 VNGGRAPQSG
+298 NGGRAPQAMA
-308 IGNGGRPMQNG
+308 GNAGRPMQAAN
-319 AESGRR
+319 GRR
-325 PAQINGAE
+325 PVQANGAE
-333 YAGSTVGSPNGGQ
+333 YVRGAAGSLNGGQ
-346 GAPNRGPASVRP
+346 GAPNRGPAAVRP

-394 RGALKSPLLILVA
+394 RGVLKSPLLILVA
-407 LMQTVYLAGSVMAV
+407 LLQTVYLAGAVMAV

-443 MASYMN
+443 MAGYMN
-449 SVLNVISKLGS
+449 SVLNVISRLGS

-473 LLLCIGLWLT
+473 LLLCLGLWMT

-514 IVMLAGLVISV
+514 LALLGGLIISV
-525 ALVVSAW
+525 AIVVSAW
-532 VAGSKSVIAVSAIV
+532 VAGTKSVIAVSVIV
-546 LILLIVATML
+546 LILLIVVTML

-587 AVIHIIAGVFGI
+587 AVIHIIAGLLGI

-618 GQISWMVLFGVWI
+618 GQIGWMVLFGVWI

>member
-7 CGNVGSDDS
+7 CGHVGSDDS

-29 RESNYSAEDEQMD
+29 RESDYSTEEDEQMD

-47 YEEDAATAE
+47 YEEDAAAVE
-56 DTYKEENDEQED
+56 DTYKAGNDEQED
-68 ADMIFMPETAKEN
+68 ADTDFVQETAKE
-81 SQAENVNAED
+81 STQTENVNVED
-91 DTAESE
+91 HTAEAE
-97 AKYEPLD
+97 YEPLD
-104 VSERAEEE
+104 AFEASEEE

-119 QEAADADDS
+119 AKADESDD
-128 EDASLYEVPRMQ
+128 AGLYEVPRMQ
-140 TVQEEQELA
+140 DAPEEEAVPNPDA
-149 EEVKKQAVPLRGEPH
+149 ETGTKQAAPLRGEPH
-164 IYGQSDSERSGAK
+164 IYGQGDADRSGK
-177 RMTSG
+177 QRMTSG

-207 ADIRRPAQMS
+207 ADVRKPAQMS
-217 GRTQRSGRPE
+217 GRAHRAGRPE
-227 GRNAAAGQRYEAE
+227 GRNAAEQARPEDMAGMQRRQSEA
-240 TGAADGG
+240 GNG
-247 YAAQTEANTRR
+247 RR
-258 PAQAGTANG
+258 PVQAGTGNDG
-267 RHQTQAG
+267 RAPQAMAG
-274 AVSGRRAGQA
+274 NAGRPMQ
-284 QTGAANGRPVQPGA
+284 AANGRRPVQA
-298 VNGGRAPQSG
+298 
-308 IGNGGRPMQNG
+308 
-319 AESGRR
+319 
-325 PAQINGAE
+325 NGAE
-333 YAGSTVGSPNGGQ
+333 YVRGAAGSPNGGQ
-346 GAPNRGPASVRP
+346 GAANRGPAAVRP

-394 RGALKSPLLILVA
+394 RGVLKSPLLILVA
-407 LMQTVYLAGSVMAV
+407 LLQTVYLAGAVMAV

-443 MASYMN
+443 MAGYMN
-449 SVLNVISKLGS
+449 SVLNVISRLGS

-473 LLLCIGLWLT
+473 LLLCLGLWMT

-502 KAYVIIGMIGAC
+502 KAYVIIGMIGTC
-514 IVMLAGLVISV
+514 LALLGGLIISV
-525 ALVVSAW
+525 AIVVSAW
-532 VAGSKSVIAVSAIV
+532 VAGTKSVIAVSVIV
-546 LILLIVATML
+546 LILLIVVTML

-587 AVIHIIAGVFGI
+587 AVIHIIAGLLGI

-618 GQISWMVLFGVWI
+618 GQIGWMVLFGVWI

>member
-7 CGNVGSDDS
+7 CGHVGSDDS

-29 RESNYSAEDEQMD
+29 RESDYSTEEDEQMD

-47 YEEDAATAE
+47 YEEDAAAVE
-56 DTYKEENDEQED
+56 DTYKAENDEQED
-68 ADMIFMPETAKEN
+68 ADTDFVQETAKE
-81 SQAENVNAED
+81 STQTENVNAED
-91 DTAESE
+91 HTAEAE
-97 AKYEPLD
+97 YEPLD
-104 VSERAEEE
+104 AFEASEEE

-119 QEAADADDS
+119 PKADEPDDVG
-128 EDASLYEVPRMQ
+128 LYEVPRMQ
-140 TVQEEQELA
+140 DAPEEEAVPNPDA
-149 EEVKKQAVPLRGEPH
+149 ETGTKQAAPLRGEPH
-164 IYGQSDSERSGAK
+164 IYGQGDADRSGK
-177 RMTSG
+177 QRMTSG

-207 ADIRRPAQMS
+207 ADVRKPAQMS
-217 GRTQRSGRPE
+217 GRAQRAGRPE
-227 GRNAAAGQRYEAE
+227 GRNAAEQARPEDMAGMQRRQSEA
-240 TGAADGG
+240 GNG
-247 YAAQTEANTRR
+247 RR
-258 PAQAGTANG
+258 PMQAGTG
-267 RHQTQAG
+267 
-274 AVSGRRAGQA
+274 
-284 QTGAANGRPVQPGA
+284 
-298 VNGGRAPQSG
+298 NGGRAPQAMA
-308 IGNGGRPMQNG
+308 GNAGRPMQAAN
-319 AESGRR
+319 GRR
-325 PAQINGAE
+325 PVQANGAE
-333 YAGSTVGSPNGGQ
+333 YVRGAAGSLNGGQ
-346 GAPNRGPASVRP
+346 GAPNRGPAAVRP

-394 RGALKSPLLILVA
+394 RGVLKSPLLILVA
-407 LMQTVYLAGSVMAV
+407 LLQTVYLAGAVMAV

-443 MASYMN
+443 MAGYMN
-449 SVLNVISKLGS
+449 SVLNVISRLGS

-473 LLLCIGLWLT
+473 LLLCLGLWMT

-514 IVMLAGLVISV
+514 LALLGGLIISV
-525 ALVVSAW
+525 AIVVSAW
-532 VAGSKSVIAVSAIV
+532 VAGTKSVIAVSVIV
-546 LILLIVATML
+546 LILLIVVTML

-587 AVIHIIAGVFGI
+587 AVIHIIAGLLGI

-618 GQISWMVLFGVWI
+618 GQIGWMVLFGVWI

>member
-7 CGNVGSDDS
+7 CGHVGSDDS

-29 RESNYSAEDEQMD
+29 RESDYSTEEDEQMD

-47 YEEDAATAE
+47 YEEDAATVE
-56 DTYKEENDEQED
+56 DTYKAENDEQED
-68 ADMIFMPETAKEN
+68 ADTDFVQETAKE
-81 SQAENVNAED
+81 STQTENVNAED
-91 DTAESE
+91 HTAEAE
-97 AKYEPLD
+97 YEPLD
-104 VSERAEEE
+104 AFEASEEE

-119 QEAADADDS
+119 PKADEPDD
-128 EDASLYEVPRMQ
+128 AGLYEVPRMQ
-140 TVQEEQELA
+140 DAPEEEAVPNPDA
-149 EEVKKQAVPLRGEPH
+149 ETGTKQAAPLRGEPH
-164 IYGQSDSERSGAK
+164 IYGQGDADRSGK
-177 RMTSG
+177 QRMTSG

-207 ADIRRPAQMS
+207 ADVRKPAQMS
-217 GRTQRSGRPE
+217 GRAQRAGRPE
-227 GRNAAAGQRYEAE
+227 GRNAAEQARPEDMAGMQRRQSEA
-240 TGAADGG
+240 GNG
-247 YAAQTEANTRR
+247 RR
-258 PAQAGTANG
+258 PMQAGTG
-267 RHQTQAG
+267 
-274 AVSGRRAGQA
+274 
-284 QTGAANGRPVQPGA
+284 
-298 VNGGRAPQSG
+298 NGGRAPQAMA
-308 IGNGGRPMQNG
+308 GNAGRPMQAAN
-319 AESGRR
+319 GRR
-325 PAQINGAE
+325 PVQANGAE
-333 YAGSTVGSPNGGQ
+333 YVRGAAGSLNGGQ
-346 GAPNRGPASVRP
+346 GAPNRGPAAVRP

-394 RGALKSPLLILVA
+394 RGVLKSPLLILVA
-407 LMQTVYLAGSVMAV
+407 LLQTVYLAGAVMAV

-443 MASYMN
+443 MAGYMN
-449 SVLNVISKLGS
+449 SVLNVISRLGS

-473 LLLCIGLWLT
+473 LLLCLGLWMT

-514 IVMLAGLVISV
+514 LALLGGLIISV
-525 ALVVSAW
+525 AIVVSAW
-532 VAGSKSVIAVSAIV
+532 VAGTKSVIAVSVIV
-546 LILLIVATML
+546 LILLIVVTML

-587 AVIHIIAGVFGI
+587 AVIHIIAGLFGI

-618 GQISWMVLFGVWI
+618 GQIGWMVLFGVWI

>member
-7 CGNVGSDDS
+7 CGHVGSDDS

-29 RESNYSAEDEQMD
+29 RESDYSTEEDEQMD

-47 YEEDAATAE
+47 YEEDAAAVE
-56 DTYKEENDEQED
+56 DTYKAENDEQED
-68 ADMIFMPETAKEN
+68 ADTDFVQETAKE
-81 SQAENVNAED
+81 STQTENVNAED
-91 DTAESE
+91 HTAEAE
-97 AKYEPLD
+97 YEPLD
-104 VSERAEEE
+104 AFEASEEE

-119 QEAADADDS
+119 PKADEPDD
-128 EDASLYEVPRMQ
+128 AGLYEVPRMQ
-140 TVQEEQELA
+140 DAPEEEAVPNPDA
-149 EEVKKQAVPLRGEPH
+149 ETGTKQAAPLRGEPH
-164 IYGQSDSERSGAK
+164 IYGQGDADRSGK
-177 RMTSG
+177 QRMTSG

-207 ADIRRPAQMS
+207 ADVRKPAQMS
-217 GRTQRSGRPE
+217 GRAQRAGRPE
-227 GRNAAAGQRYEAE
+227 GRNAAEQARPEDMAGMQRRQSEA
-240 TGAADGG
+240 GNG
-247 YAAQTEANTRR
+247 RR
-258 PAQAGTANG
+258 PMQAGTG
-267 RHQTQAG
+267 
-274 AVSGRRAGQA
+274 
-284 QTGAANGRPVQPGA
+284 
-298 VNGGRAPQSG
+298 NGGRAPQAMAGSA
-308 IGNGGRPMQNG
+308 GRPMQAAN
-319 AESGRR
+319 GRR
-325 PAQINGAE
+325 PVQANGAE
-333 YAGSTVGSPNGGQ
+333 YVRGAAGSLNGGQ
-346 GAPNRGPASVRP
+346 GAPNRGPAAVRP

-394 RGALKSPLLILVA
+394 RGVLKSPLLILVA
-407 LMQTVYLAGSVMAV
+407 LLQTVYLAGAVMAV

-443 MASYMN
+443 MAGYMN
-449 SVLNVISKLGS
+449 SVLNVISRLGS

-473 LLLCIGLWLT
+473 LLLCLGLWMT

-514 IVMLAGLVISV
+514 LALLGGLIISV
-525 ALVVSAW
+525 AIVVSAW
-532 VAGSKSVIAVSAIV
+532 VAGTKSVIAVSVIV
-546 LILLIVATML
+546 LILLIVVTML

-587 AVIHIIAGVFGI
+587 AVIHVIAGLLGI

-618 GQISWMVLFGVWI
+618 GQIGWMVLFGVWI

>member
-7 CGNVGSDDS
+7 CGHVGSDDS

-29 RESNYSAEDEQMD
+29 RESDYSTEEDEQMD

-47 YEEDAATAE
+47 YEEDAAAVE
-56 DTYKEENDEQED
+56 DTYKAENDEQED
-68 ADMIFMPETAKEN
+68 ADTDFVQETAKE
-81 SQAENVNAED
+81 STQTENVNAED
-91 DTAESE
+91 HTAEAE
-97 AKYEPLD
+97 YEPLD
-104 VSERAEEE
+104 AFEASEEE

-119 QEAADADDS
+119 PKADEPDD
-128 EDASLYEVPRMQ
+128 AGLYEVPRMQ
-140 TVQEEQELA
+140 DAPEEEAVPNPDA
-149 EEVKKQAVPLRGEPH
+149 ETGTKQAAPLRGEPH
-164 IYGQSDSERSGAK
+164 IYGQGDADRSGK
-177 RMTSG
+177 QRMTSG

-207 ADIRRPAQMS
+207 ADVRKPAQMS
-217 GRTQRSGRPE
+217 GRAQRAGRPE
-227 GRNAAAGQRYEAE
+227 GRNAAEQARPEDMAGMQRRQSEA
-240 TGAADGG
+240 GNG
-247 YAAQTEANTRR
+247 RR
-258 PAQAGTANG
+258 PMQAGTGNDG
-267 RHQTQAG
+267 RAPQAMAG
-274 AVSGRRAGQA
+274 SAGRPMQ
-284 QTGAANGRPVQPGA
+284 AANGRRPVQA
-298 VNGGRAPQSG
+298 
-308 IGNGGRPMQNG
+308 
-319 AESGRR
+319 
-325 PAQINGAE
+325 NGAE
-333 YAGSTVGSPNGGQ
+333 YVRGAAGSLNGGQ
-346 GAPNRGPASVRP
+346 GAPNRGPAAVRP

-394 RGALKSPLLILVA
+394 RGVLKSPLLILVA
-407 LMQTVYLAGSVMAV
+407 LLQTVYLAGAVMAV

-443 MASYMN
+443 MAGYMN
-449 SVLNVISKLGS
+449 SVLNVISRLGS

-473 LLLCIGLWLT
+473 LLLCLGLWMT

-514 IVMLAGLVISV
+514 LALLGGLIISV
-525 ALVVSAW
+525 AIVVSAW
-532 VAGSKSVIAVSAIV
+532 VAGTKSVIAVSVIV
-546 LILLIVATML
+546 LILLIVVTML

-587 AVIHIIAGVFGI
+587 AVIHIIAGLFGI

-618 GQISWMVLFGVWI
+618 GQIGWMVLFGVWI

>member
-7 CGNVGSDDS
+7 CGHVGSDDS

-29 RESNYSAEDEQMD
+29 RESDYSTEEDEQMD

-47 YEEDAATAE
+47 YEEDAAAVE
-56 DTYKEENDEQED
+56 DTYKAENDEQED
-68 ADMIFMPETAKEN
+68 ADTDFVQETAKE
-81 SQAENVNAED
+81 STQTENVNVED
-91 DTAESE
+91 HTAEAE
-97 AKYEPLD
+97 YEPLD
-104 VSERAEEE
+104 AFEASEEE

-119 QEAADADDS
+119 PKADESDD
-128 EDASLYEVPRMQ
+128 AGLYEVPRMQ
-140 TVQEEQELA
+140 DAPEEEAVPNPDA
-149 EEVKKQAVPLRGEPH
+149 ETGTKQAAPLRGEPH
-164 IYGQSDSERSGAK
+164 IYGQGDADRSGK
-177 RMTSG
+177 QRMTSG

-207 ADIRRPAQMS
+207 ADVRKPAQMS
-217 GRTQRSGRPE
+217 GRAQRAGRPE
-227 GRNAAAGQRYEAE
+227 GRNAAEQARPEDMAGMQRRQSEA
-240 TGAADGG
+240 GNG
-247 YAAQTEANTRR
+247 RR
-258 PAQAGTANG
+258 PMQAGTGNDG
-267 RHQTQAG
+267 RAPQAMAG
-274 AVSGRRAGQA
+274 NAGRPMQ
-284 QTGAANGRPVQPGA
+284 AANGRRPVQT
-298 VNGGRAPQSG
+298 
-308 IGNGGRPMQNG
+308 
-319 AESGRR
+319 
-325 PAQINGAE
+325 NGAE
-333 YAGSTVGSPNGGQ
+333 YVRGAAGSLNGGQ
-346 GAPNRGPASVRP
+346 GAPNRGPAAVRP

-394 RGALKSPLLILVA
+394 RGVLKSPLLILVA
-407 LMQTVYLAGSVMAV
+407 LLQTVYLAGAVMAV

-443 MASYMN
+443 MAGYMN
-449 SVLNVISKLGS
+449 SVLNVISRLGS

-473 LLLCIGLWLT
+473 LLLCLGLWMT

-502 KAYVIIGMIGAC
+502 KAYVIIGMIGTC
-514 IVMLAGLVISV
+514 LALLGGLIISV
-525 ALVVSAW
+525 AIVVSAW
-532 VAGSKSVIAVSAIV
+532 VAGTKSVIAVSVIV
-546 LILLIVATML
+546 LILLIVVTML

-587 AVIHIIAGVFGI
+587 AVIHIIAGLFGI

-618 GQISWMVLFGVWI
+618 GQIGWMVLFGVWI

>member
-7 CGNVGSDDS
+7 CGHVGSDDS

-29 RESNYSAEDEQMD
+29 RESDYSTEEDEQMD

-47 YEEDAATAE
+47 YEEDAAAVE
-56 DTYKEENDEQED
+56 DTYKAENDEQED
-68 ADMIFMPETAKEN
+68 ADTDFVQETAKE
-81 SQAENVNAED
+81 STQTENVNAED
-91 DTAESE
+91 HTAEAE
-97 AKYEPLD
+97 YEPLD
-104 VSERAEEE
+104 AFEASEEE

-119 QEAADADDS
+119 PKADEPDD
-128 EDASLYEVPRMQ
+128 AGLYEVPRMQ
-140 TVQEEQELA
+140 DAPEEEAVPNPDA
-149 EEVKKQAVPLRGEPH
+149 ETGTKQAAPLRGEPH
-164 IYGQSDSERSGAK
+164 IYGQGDADRSGK
-177 RMTSG
+177 QRMTSG

-207 ADIRRPAQMS
+207 ADVRKPAQMS
-217 GRTQRSGRPE
+217 GRAQRAGRPE
-227 GRNAAAGQRYEAE
+227 GRNAAEQARPEDMAGMQRRQSEA
-240 TGAADGG
+240 GNG
-247 YAAQTEANTRR
+247 RR
-258 PAQAGTANG
+258 PMQAGTG
-267 RHQTQAG
+267 
-274 AVSGRRAGQA
+274 
-284 QTGAANGRPVQPGA
+284 
-298 VNGGRAPQSG
+298 NGGRAPQAMAGSA
-308 IGNGGRPMQNG
+308 GRPMQAAN
-319 AESGRR
+319 GRR
-325 PAQINGAE
+325 PVQANGAE
-333 YAGSTVGSPNGGQ
+333 YVRGAAGSLNGGQ
-346 GAPNRGPASVRP
+346 GAPNRGPAAVRP

-394 RGALKSPLLILVA
+394 RGVLKSPLLILVA
-407 LMQTVYLAGSVMAV
+407 LLQTVYLAGAVMAV

-443 MASYMN
+443 MAGYMN
-449 SVLNVISKLGS
+449 SVLNVISRLGS

-473 LLLCIGLWLT
+473 LLLCLGLWMT

-514 IVMLAGLVISV
+514 LALLGGLIISV
-525 ALVVSAW
+525 AIVVSAW
-532 VAGSKSVIAVSAIV
+532 VAGTKSVIAVSVIV
-546 LILLIVATML
+546 LILLIVVTML

-587 AVIHIIAGVFGI
+587 AVIHIIAGLLGI

-618 GQISWMVLFGVWI
+618 GQIGWMVLFGVWI

>member
-7 CGNVGSDDS
+7 CGHVGSDDS

-29 RESNYSAEDEQMD
+29 RESDYSTEEDEQMD

-47 YEEDAATAE
+47 YEEDAAAVE
-56 DTYKEENDEQED
+56 DTYKAENDEQED
-68 ADMIFMPETAKEN
+68 ADTDFVQETAKE
-81 SQAENVNAED
+81 STQTENVNAED
-91 DTAESE
+91 HTAEAE
-97 AKYEPLD
+97 YEPLD
-104 VSERAEEE
+104 AFEASEEE

-119 QEAADADDS
+119 PKADEPDD
-128 EDASLYEVPRMQ
+128 AGLYEVPRMQ
-140 TVQEEQELA
+140 DAPEEEAVPNPDA
-149 EEVKKQAVPLRGEPH
+149 ETGTKQAAPLRGEPH
-164 IYGQSDSERSGAK
+164 IYGQGDADRSGK
-177 RMTSG
+177 QRMTSG

-207 ADIRRPAQMS
+207 ADVRKPAQMS
-217 GRTQRSGRPE
+217 GRAQRAGRPE
-227 GRNAAAGQRYEAE
+227 GRNAAEQARPEDMAGMQRRQSEA
-240 TGAADGG
+240 GNG
-247 YAAQTEANTRR
+247 RR
-258 PAQAGTANG
+258 PMQAGTG
-267 RHQTQAG
+267 
-274 AVSGRRAGQA
+274 
-284 QTGAANGRPVQPGA
+284 
-298 VNGGRAPQSG
+298 NGGRAPQAMA
-308 IGNGGRPMQNG
+308 GNAGRPMQAAN
-319 AESGRR
+319 GRR
-325 PAQINGAE
+325 PVQANGAE
-333 YAGSTVGSPNGGQ
+333 YVRGAAGSLNGGQ
-346 GAPNRGPASVRP
+346 GAPNRGPAAVRP

-394 RGALKSPLLILVA
+394 RGVLKSPLLILVA
-407 LMQTVYLAGSVMAV
+407 LLQTVYLAGAVMAV

-443 MASYMN
+443 MAGYMN
-449 SVLNVISKLGS
+449 SVLNVISRLGS

-473 LLLCIGLWLT
+473 LLLCLGLWMT

-514 IVMLAGLVISV
+514 LALLGGLIISV
-525 ALVVSAW
+525 AIVVSAW
-532 VAGSKSVIAVSAIV
+532 VAGTKSVIAVSVIV
-546 LILLIVATML
+546 LILLIVVTML

-587 AVIHIIAGVFGI
+587 AVIHVIAGLLGI

-618 GQISWMVLFGVWI
+618 GQIGWMVLFGVWI

>member
-7 CGNVGSDDS
+7 CGHVGSDDS
-16 TVCEVCGNPYLDI
+16 TACEVCGNPYLDI
-29 RESNYSAEDEQMD
+29 RESNYSTEEQED

-47 YEEDAATAE
+47 YEEDAAAVE
-56 DTYKEENDEQED
+56 DTDKAGNEEQDDADMTFTQED
-68 ADMIFMPETAKEN
+68 AEEG
-81 SQAENVNAED
+81 SQAEPVSAED
-91 DTAESE
+91 DTAGPEAEYESPDMSDQ
-97 AKYEPLD
+97 A
-104 VSERAEEE
+104 EE
-112 DLAYVPQ
+112 DLVYVPK
-119 QEAADADDS
+119 QEVADADGS

-140 TVQEEQELA
+140 AAQEEQDLTGEM
-149 EEVKKQAVPLRGEPH
+149 KKQAAPLRGEPH
-164 IYGQSDSERSGAK
+164 IYGQSDADRSDAK

-207 ADIRRPAQMS
+207 ADIHRPAQMS
-217 GRTQRSGRPE
+217 GRAQRAGRPN

-240 TGAADGG
+240 TRAADSR
-247 YAAQTEANTRR
+247 YAAQAGVTNDRR
-258 PAQAGTANG
+258 PVQAGAARGGHTGKQAQAG
-267 RHQTQAG
+267 AG
-274 AVSGRRAGQA
+274 NSGRAPQA
-284 QTGAANGRPVQPGA
+284 GAANGRRPVQT
-298 VNGGRAPQSG
+298 
-308 IGNGGRPMQNG
+308 
-319 AESGRR
+319 
-325 PAQINGAE
+325 NGAE
-333 YAGSTVGSPNGGQ
+333 YARSAAGSPNGVQ
-346 GAPNRGPASVRP
+346 GAPNRGPAAVRP

-381 PVNYAAQRLAMTA
+381 PVNYAAQRLAVTA

-443 MASYMN
+443 MAGYMN

-460 GAIVANLIPRIPE
+460 GAIVANLIPHIPG

-514 IVMLAGLVISV
+514 LALLGGLIISV
-525 ALVVSAW
+525 AIVVSAW
-532 VAGSKSVIAVSAIV
+532 VAGTKSVIAVSAII
-546 LILLIVATML
+546 LLLLIVVTML
-556 VVMYYFSYLATLKT
+556 VIMYYFSYLATLKT
-570 FRKNAN
+570 LRKNAN
-576 GEVYGTASGYV
+576 GEVYDTASGYV

-618 GQISWMVLFGVWI
+618 GQIGWMVLFGVWI

>member
-7 CGNVGSDDS
+7 CGHVGSDDS

-29 RESNYSAEDEQMD
+29 RESDYSTEEDEQMD

-47 YEEDAATAE
+47 YEEDAAAVE
-56 DTYKEENDEQED
+56 DTYKAGNDEQED
-68 ADMIFMPETAKEN
+68 ADTDFVQETAKE
-81 SQAENVNAED
+81 STQTENVNAED
-91 DTAESE
+91 HTAEAE
-97 AKYEPLD
+97 YEPLD
-104 VSERAEEE
+104 AFEASEEE

-119 QEAADADDS
+119 PKADEPDD
-128 EDASLYEVPRMQ
+128 AGLYEVPRMQ
-140 TVQEEQELA
+140 DAPEEEAVPNPDA
-149 EEVKKQAVPLRGEPH
+149 ETGTKQAAPLRGEPH
-164 IYGQSDSERSGAK
+164 IYGQGDADRSGK
-177 RMTSG
+177 QRMTSG

-207 ADIRRPAQMS
+207 ADVRKPAQMS
-217 GRTQRSGRPE
+217 GRAQRAGRPE
-227 GRNAAAGQRYEAE
+227 GRNAAEQARPEDMAGMQRRQSEA
-240 TGAADGG
+240 GNG
-247 YAAQTEANTRR
+247 RR
-258 PAQAGTANG
+258 PMQAGTGNDG
-267 RHQTQAG
+267 RAPQAMAG
-274 AVSGRRAGQA
+274 SAGRPMQ
-284 QTGAANGRPVQPGA
+284 AANGRRPVQA
-298 VNGGRAPQSG
+298 
-308 IGNGGRPMQNG
+308 
-319 AESGRR
+319 
-325 PAQINGAE
+325 NGAE
-333 YAGSTVGSPNGGQ
+333 YVRGAAGSLNGGQ
-346 GAPNRGPASVRP
+346 GAPNRGPAAVRP

-394 RGALKSPLLILVA
+394 RGVLKSPLLILVA
-407 LMQTVYLAGSVMAV
+407 LLQTVYLAGAVMAV

-443 MASYMN
+443 MAGYMN
-449 SVLNVISKLGS
+449 SVLNVISRLGS

-473 LLLCIGLWLT
+473 LLLCLGLWMT

-514 IVMLAGLVISV
+514 LALLGGLIISV
-525 ALVVSAW
+525 AIVVSAW
-532 VAGSKSVIAVSAIV
+532 VAGTKSVIAVSVIV
-546 LILLIVATML
+546 LILLIVVTML

-587 AVIHIIAGVFGI
+587 AVIHIIAGLLGI

-618 GQISWMVLFGVWI
+618 GQIGWMVLFGVWI

>member
-7 CGNVGSDDS
+7 CGHVGSDDS

-29 RESNYSAEDEQMD
+29 RESDYSTEEDEQMD

-47 YEEDAATAE
+47 YEEDAAAVE
-56 DTYKEENDEQED
+56 DTYKAENDEQED
-68 ADMIFMPETAKEN
+68 ADTDFVQETAKE
-81 SQAENVNAED
+81 STQTENVNAED
-91 DTAESE
+91 HTAEAE
-97 AKYEPLD
+97 YEPLD
-104 VSERAEEE
+104 AFEASEEE

-119 QEAADADDS
+119 PKADEPDD
-128 EDASLYEVPRMQ
+128 AGLYEVPRMQ
-140 TVQEEQELA
+140 DAPEEEAVPNPDA
-149 EEVKKQAVPLRGEPH
+149 ETGTKQAAPLRGEPH
-164 IYGQSDSERSGAK
+164 IYGQGDADRSGK
-177 RMTSG
+177 QRMTSG

-207 ADIRRPAQMS
+207 ADVRKPAQMS
-217 GRTQRSGRPE
+217 GRVQRAGRPE
-227 GRNAAAGQRYEAE
+227 GRNAAEQARPEDMAGMQRRQSEA
-240 TGAADGG
+240 GNG
-247 YAAQTEANTRR
+247 RR
-258 PAQAGTANG
+258 PMQAGTG
-267 RHQTQAG
+267 
-274 AVSGRRAGQA
+274 
-284 QTGAANGRPVQPGA
+284 
-298 VNGGRAPQSG
+298 NGGRAPQAMAGSA
-308 IGNGGRPMQNG
+308 GRPMQAANGRRPVQTNG
-319 AESGRR
+319 AECVR
-325 PAQINGAE
+325 GA
-333 YAGSTVGSPNGGQ
+333 AGSLNGGQ
-346 GAPNRGPASVRP
+346 GAPNRGPAAVRP

-394 RGALKSPLLILVA
+394 RGVLKSPLLILVA
-407 LMQTVYLAGSVMAV
+407 LLQTVYLAGAVMAV

-443 MASYMN
+443 MAGYMN
-449 SVLNVISKLGS
+449 SVLNVISRLGS

-473 LLLCIGLWLT
+473 LLLCLGLWMT

-514 IVMLAGLVISV
+514 LALLGGLIISV
-525 ALVVSAW
+525 AIVVSAW
-532 VAGSKSVIAVSAIV
+532 VAGTKSVIAVSVIV
-546 LILLIVATML
+546 LILLIVVTML

-587 AVIHIIAGVFGI
+587 AVIHVIAGLLGI

-618 GQISWMVLFGVWI
+618 GQIGWMVLFGVWI

>member
-7 CGNVGSDDS
+7 CGHVGSDDS

-29 RESNYSAEDEQMD
+29 RESDYSTEEDEQMD

-47 YEEDAATAE
+47 YEEDAAAVE
-56 DTYKEENDEQED
+56 DTYKAENDEQED
-68 ADMIFMPETAKEN
+68 ADTDFVQETAKE
-81 SQAENVNAED
+81 STQTENVNAED
-91 DTAESE
+91 HTAEAE
-97 AKYEPLD
+97 YEPLD
-104 VSERAEEE
+104 AFEASEEE

-119 QEAADADDS
+119 PKADEPDD
-128 EDASLYEVPRMQ
+128 AGLYEVPRMQ
-140 TVQEEQELA
+140 DAPEEEAVPNPDA
-149 EEVKKQAVPLRGEPH
+149 ETGTKQAAPLRGEPH
-164 IYGQSDSERSGAK
+164 IYGQGDADRSGK
-177 RMTSG
+177 QRMTSG

-207 ADIRRPAQMS
+207 ADVRKPAQMS
-217 GRTQRSGRPE
+217 GRVQRAGRPE
-227 GRNAAAGQRYEAE
+227 GRNAAEQARPEDMAGMQRRQSEA
-240 TGAADGG
+240 GNG
-247 YAAQTEANTRR
+247 RR
-258 PAQAGTANG
+258 PMQAGTG
-267 RHQTQAG
+267 
-274 AVSGRRAGQA
+274 
-284 QTGAANGRPVQPGA
+284 
-298 VNGGRAPQSG
+298 NGGRAPQAMA
-308 IGNGGRPMQNG
+308 GNAGRPMQAAN
-319 AESGRR
+319 GRR
-325 PAQINGAE
+325 PVQANGAE
-333 YAGSTVGSPNGGQ
+333 YVRGAAGSLNGGQ
-346 GAPNRGPASVRP
+346 GAPNRGPAAVRP

-394 RGALKSPLLILVA
+394 RGVLKSPLLILVA
-407 LMQTVYLAGSVMAV
+407 LLQTVYLAGAVMAV

-443 MASYMN
+443 MAGYMN
-449 SVLNVISKLGS
+449 SVLNVISRLGS

-473 LLLCIGLWLT
+473 LLLCLGLWMT

-514 IVMLAGLVISV
+514 LALLGGLIISV
-525 ALVVSAW
+525 AIVVSAW
-532 VAGSKSVIAVSAIV
+532 VAGTKSVIAVSVIV
-546 LILLIVATML
+546 LILLIVVTML

-587 AVIHIIAGVFGI
+587 AVIHVIAGLLGI

-618 GQISWMVLFGVWI
+618 GQIGWMVLFGVWI

>member
-7 CGNVGSDDS
+7 CGHVGSDDS

-29 RESNYSAEDEQMD
+29 RESDYSTEEDEQMD

-47 YEEDAATAE
+47 YEEDAAAVE
-56 DTYKEENDEQED
+56 DTYKAGNDEQED
-68 ADMIFMPETAKEN
+68 AGTDFVQETAKE
-81 SQAENVNAED
+81 STQTENVNAED
-91 DTAESE
+91 HTAEAE
-97 AKYEPLD
+97 YEPLD
-104 VSERAEEE
+104 AFEASEEE

-119 QEAADADDS
+119 RKADEPDD
-128 EDASLYEVPRMQ
+128 AGLYEVPRMQ
-140 TVQEEQELA
+140 EAPEEEAVPNPDA
-149 EEVKKQAVPLRGEPH
+149 ETGTKQAAPLRGEPH
-164 IYGQSDSERSGAK
+164 IYGQGDVDRSGK
-177 RMTSG
+177 QRMTSG

-207 ADIRRPAQMS
+207 ADVRKPAQMS
-217 GRTQRSGRPE
+217 GRAQRAGRPE
-227 GRNAAAGQRYEAE
+227 GRNAAEQARPEDMAGMQRRQSEA
-240 TGAADGG
+240 GNG
-247 YAAQTEANTRR
+247 RR
-258 PAQAGTANG
+258 PVQAGTG
-267 RHQTQAG
+267 
-274 AVSGRRAGQA
+274 
-284 QTGAANGRPVQPGA
+284 
-298 VNGGRAPQSG
+298 NGGRAPQAG
-308 IGNGGRPMQNG
+308 TGNGGRAPQAMEGNAGRPMQAAN
-319 AESGRR
+319 GRR
-325 PAQINGAE
+325 PVQTNGAE
-333 YAGSTVGSPNGGQ
+333 YVRRAAGSPNGSQ
-346 GAPNRGPASVRP
+346 GAAKRGPAAVRP

-376 VNAAR
+376 VNAPR

-394 RGALKSPLLILVA
+394 RGVLKSPLLILVA
-407 LMQTVYLAGSVMAV
+407 LLQTVYLAGAVMAV

-443 MASYMN
+443 MAGYMN
-449 SVLNVISKLGS
+449 SVLNVISRLGS

-473 LLLCIGLWLT
+473 LLLCLGLWMT

-514 IVMLAGLVISV
+514 LALLGGLIISV
-525 ALVVSAW
+525 AIVVSAW
-532 VAGSKSVIAVSAIV
+532 VAGTKSVIAVSVIV
-546 LILLIVATML
+546 LILLIVVTML

-587 AVIHIIAGVFGI
+587 AVIHIIAGLLGI

-618 GQISWMVLFGVWI
+618 GQIGWMVLFGVWI

>member
-7 CGNVGSDDS
+7 CGHVGSDDS
-16 TVCEVCGNPYLDI
+16 KVCEVCGNPYLDI
-29 RESNYSAEDEQMD
+29 RESNYSTEDD
-42 DADVV
+42 DTDVV
-47 YEEDAATAE
+47 YEEDAAAVE
-56 DTYKEENDEQED
+56 DTYKAGNDEQED
-68 ADMIFMPETAKEN
+68 SDTDFVQETAEES
-81 SQAENVNAED
+81 SQTENVNAED
-91 DTAESE
+91 HAAEVE
-97 AKYEPLD
+97 AEYEPLD
-104 VSERAEEE
+104 ASGASEEE

-119 QEAADADDS
+119 PKADEPDD
-128 EDASLYEVPRMQ
+128 AGLYEVPRMQ
-140 TVQEEQELA
+140 DAPEEEAVPNPDA
-149 EEVKKQAVPLRGEPH
+149 ETGTKQAAPLRGEPH
-164 IYGQSDSERSGAK
+164 IYGQSDADRSGK
-177 RMTSG
+177 QRMTSG

-207 ADIRRPAQMS
+207 ADIRKPAQMS
-217 GRTQRSGRPE
+217 GRAQRAGRPE
-227 GRNAAAGQRYEAE
+227 GRNAAEQARPEDMAGMQRRQSE
-240 TGAADGG
+240 
-247 YAAQTEANTRR
+247 
-258 PAQAGTANG
+258 
-267 RHQTQAG
+267 
-274 AVSGRRAGQA
+274 
-284 QTGAANGRPVQPGA
+284 AANGRRPVQAGTGNDGRA
-298 VNGGRAPQSG
+298 VQAGTGNGGRAPQTMA
-308 IGNGGRPMQNG
+308 GNASRPTQAAN
-319 AESGRR
+319 GRR
-325 PAQINGAE
+325 PVQTNGAE
-333 YAGSTVGSPNGGQ
+333 YVRGAAGSPTGGQ
-346 GAPNRGPASVRP
+346 GAPNRGPAAVRP

-407 LMQTVYLAGSVMAV
+407 LLQTAYLVGAVMAV

-443 MASYMN
+443 MAGYMN
-449 SVLNVISKLGS
+449 SVLGVISKMGS
-460 GAIVANLIPRIPE
+460 GAIAVNLISHIPA
-473 LLLCIGLWLT
+473 LLLCLGLWMT

-546 LILLIVATML
+546 LILLIVVTML

-587 AVIHIIAGVFGI
+587 AVIHIIAGLFGI
-599 ISLLSGIVN
+599 VSLLSGIVN
-608 AEIGTIISAA
+608 AEIGTIISAV
-618 GQISWMVLFGVWI
+618 GQIGWMVLFGLWI

>member
-7 CGNVGSDDS
+7 CGHVGSDDS

-29 RESNYSAEDEQMD
+29 RESDYSTEEDEQMD

-47 YEEDAATAE
+47 YEEDAAAVE
-56 DTYKEENDEQED
+56 DTYKAENDEQED
-68 ADMIFMPETAKEN
+68 ADTDFVQETAKE
-81 SQAENVNAED
+81 STQTENVNAED
-91 DTAESE
+91 HTAEAE
-97 AKYEPLD
+97 YEPLD
-104 VSERAEEE
+104 AFEASEEE

-119 QEAADADDS
+119 PKADEPDD
-128 EDASLYEVPRMQ
+128 AGLYEVPRMQ
-140 TVQEEQELA
+140 DAPEEEAVPNPDA
-149 EEVKKQAVPLRGEPH
+149 ETGTKQAAPLRGEPH
-164 IYGQSDSERSGAK
+164 IYGQGDADRSGK
-177 RMTSG
+177 QRMTSG

-207 ADIRRPAQMS
+207 ADVRKPAQMS
-217 GRTQRSGRPE
+217 GRAQRAGRPE
-227 GRNAAAGQRYEAE
+227 GRNAAEQARLEDMAGMQRRQSEA
-240 TGAADGG
+240 GNG
-247 YAAQTEANTRR
+247 RR
-258 PAQAGTANG
+258 PMQAGTGNDG
-267 RHQTQAG
+267 RAPQAMAG
-274 AVSGRRAGQA
+274 SAGRPMQ
-284 QTGAANGRPVQPGA
+284 AANGRRPVQT
-298 VNGGRAPQSG
+298 
-308 IGNGGRPMQNG
+308 
-319 AESGRR
+319 
-325 PAQINGAE
+325 NGAE
-333 YAGSTVGSPNGGQ
+333 YVRGAAGSLNGGQ
-346 GAPNRGPASVRP
+346 GAPNRGPAAVRP

-394 RGALKSPLLILVA
+394 RGVLKSPLLILVA
-407 LMQTVYLAGSVMAV
+407 LLQTVYLAGAVMAV

-443 MASYMN
+443 MAGYMN
-449 SVLNVISKLGS
+449 SVLNVISRLGS

-473 LLLCIGLWLT
+473 LLLCLGLWMT

-514 IVMLAGLVISV
+514 LALLGGLIISV
-525 ALVVSAW
+525 AIVVSAW
-532 VAGSKSVIAVSAIV
+532 VAGTKSVIAVSVIV
-546 LILLIVATML
+546 LILLIVVTML

-587 AVIHIIAGVFGI
+587 AVIHVIAGLLGI

-618 GQISWMVLFGVWI
+618 GQIGWMVLFGVWI

>member
-7 CGNVGSDDS
+7 CGHVGSDDS

-29 RESNYSAEDEQMD
+29 RESDYSTEEDEQMD

-47 YEEDAATAE
+47 YEEDAAAVE
-56 DTYKEENDEQED
+56 DTYKAENDEQED
-68 ADMIFMPETAKEN
+68 ADTDFVQETAKE
-81 SQAENVNAED
+81 STQTENVNAED
-91 DTAESE
+91 HTAEAE
-97 AKYEPLD
+97 YEPLD
-104 VSERAEEE
+104 AFEASEEE

-119 QEAADADDS
+119 PKADEPDD
-128 EDASLYEVPRMQ
+128 AGLYEVPRMQ
-140 TVQEEQELA
+140 DAPEEEAVPNPDA
-149 EEVKKQAVPLRGEPH
+149 ETGTKQAAPLRGEPH
-164 IYGQSDSERSGAK
+164 IYGQGDADRSGK
-177 RMTSG
+177 QRMTSG

-207 ADIRRPAQMS
+207 ADVRKPAQMS
-217 GRTQRSGRPE
+217 GRAHRAGRPE
-227 GRNAAAGQRYEAE
+227 GRNAAEQARPEDMAGMQRRQSEA
-240 TGAADGG
+240 GNG
-247 YAAQTEANTRR
+247 RR
-258 PAQAGTANG
+258 PMQAGTGNDG
-267 RHQTQAG
+267 RAPQAMAG
-274 AVSGRRAGQA
+274 NAGRPMQ
-284 QTGAANGRPVQPGA
+284 AANGRRPVQT
-298 VNGGRAPQSG
+298 
-308 IGNGGRPMQNG
+308 
-319 AESGRR
+319 
-325 PAQINGAE
+325 NGAE
-333 YAGSTVGSPNGGQ
+333 YVSGAAGSLNGGQ
-346 GAPNRGPASVRP
+346 GAPNRGPAAVRP

-394 RGALKSPLLILVA
+394 RGVLKSPLLILVA
-407 LMQTVYLAGSVMAV
+407 LLQTVYLAGAVMAV

-443 MASYMN
+443 MAGYMN
-449 SVLNVISKLGS
+449 SVLNVISRLGS

-473 LLLCIGLWLT
+473 LLLCLGLWMT

-502 KAYVIIGMIGAC
+502 KAYVIIGMIGTC
-514 IVMLAGLVISV
+514 LALLGGLIISV
-525 ALVVSAW
+525 AIVVSAW
-532 VAGSKSVIAVSAIV
+532 VAGTKSVIAVSVIV
-546 LILLIVATML
+546 LILLIVVTML

-587 AVIHIIAGVFGI
+587 AVIHIIAGLLGI

-618 GQISWMVLFGVWI
+618 GQIGWMVLFGVWI